1 MYYHTDSIDIIK
13 NLFAIKVYMILY
25 LYKQKL
31 YKNKILLKLTL
42 NTNQLINQP
51 SIYKMN
57 CIE

>member
-13 NLFAIKVYMILY
+13 NLFVIKVYMILY

-42 NTNQLINQP
+42 NTNRLFTIG
-51 SIYKMN
+51 I
-57 CIE
+57 